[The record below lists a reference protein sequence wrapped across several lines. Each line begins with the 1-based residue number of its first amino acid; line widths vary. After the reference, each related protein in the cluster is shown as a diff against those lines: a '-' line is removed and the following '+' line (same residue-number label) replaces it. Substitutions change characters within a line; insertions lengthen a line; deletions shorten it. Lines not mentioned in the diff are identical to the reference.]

1 MSKEW
6 PGPQRGW
13 SDGRW
18 GGREEESGRRAGP
31 GQEGLWDFVSGGRYQ
46 SLGSQGPGKPYARK
60 GTGSSGVP
68 VTVKERC
75 LTSPCPGGQ
84 DGPCE
89 RHTNEP
95 SPAERLT
102 RSPLSLIKVAS
113 HVYSVPVKP
122 ISCESVIG
130 PAFDWILVNSEL
142 LK

>member
-1 MSKEW
+1 MA
-6 PGPQRGW
+6 
-13 SDGRW
+13 
-18 GGREEESGRRAGP
+18 GGEAGRRKVGG
-31 GQEGLWDFVSGGRYQ
+31 GQGRVRKACGTLSQ
-46 SLGSQGPGKPYARK
+46 EDEIRASEARILGSPMPGGEPGALECPLRSRR
-60 GTGSSGVP
+60 G
-68 VTVKERC
+68 C

-122 ISCESVIG
+122 ISCESVVG